1 MTTLQTVSGIAARI
15 FELPNRPP
23 FMVAADLAEA
33 YDTSPKRLNEAVK
46 RNMDRFPEDFAF
58 RLTEAEAA
66 VMHER
71 WSQIAATSPGQRTD
85 LRPLVFTHA
94 GAIALSGVLKTPVA
108 AEVSVIVHRAYAALE
123 QSAIRETRMLLAKVQ
138 MEASFNRHRMRVVQ
152 MTKAGS
158 NFEQVWQAGS
168 LSKPRLALVVAD
180 CVRLGLIAEAPAGT
194 PAVQPDLFQEG

>member
-15 FELPNRPP
+15 FELPDRPP

-33 YDTSPKRLNEAVK
+33 YGTEPKYINRAVL
-46 RNMDRFPEDFAF
+46 RNPTRFPEDFAF

-71 WSQIAATSPGQRTD
+71 WSQIGTTSAGQRTD

-94 GAIALSGVLKTPVA
+94 GAVALSGVLKTEVA

-123 QSAIRETRMLLAKVQ
+123 QNAIRETQMLLAKLR
-138 MEASFNRHRMRVVQ
+138 MEASFNRHRLRVVELS
-152 MTKAGS
+152 KAGYD
-158 NFEQVWQAGS
+158 FEKLWAAGS
-168 LSKPRLALVVAD
+168 LSKPRLALVVAE
-180 CVRLGLIAEAPAGT
+180 CVRLGLIPQAPAGT
-194 PAVQPDLFQEG
+194 PESQQPDLFSE